1 MLCAAAEAG
10 IQNIPA
16 VTSMASDAVFIVDFM
31 FFILL
36 RICISYYKV
45 IAQKVLNTI
54 ILDVVAILQLQIAGY
69 KG

>member
-1 MLCAAAEAG
+1 MLCAAVEAD

-36 RICISYYKV
+36 SICISYYKV
-45 IAQKVLNTI
+45 IALKVLNTI

>member
-1 MLCAAAEAG
+1 
-10 IQNIPA
+10 
-16 VTSMASDAVFIVDFM
+16 MASDAVFIVDFM

-36 RICISYYKV
+36 SICISYYKV
-45 IAQKVLNTI
+45 IALKVLNTI